1 MEINLNVRSASV
13 ILSILLISGCSNGK
27 LRIGEPPENGVI
39 HAIEKAYP
47 DKSGMM
53 VSSWPYVTLHA
64 DSDTFVFLKKFCEEK
79 NYNFE
84 NILPSLGWCIS
95 DDEYPLFF
103 FSMIELVAWELERN
117 QLTLKSWSGLI
128 IQRMNLKFYG
138 IIINDFEIYL
148 STYKNH

>member
-1 MEINLNVRSASV
+1 
-13 ILSILLISGCSNGK
+13 
-27 LRIGEPPENGVI
+27 
-39 HAIEKAYP
+39 
-47 DKSGMM
+47 MM
-53 VSSWPYVTLHA
+53 NTHYL
-64 DSDTFVFLKKFCEEK
+64 
-79 NYNFE
+79 
-84 NILPSLGWCIS
+84 
-95 DDEYPLFF
+95 F

>member
-1 MEINLNVRSASV
+1 MAINLNVRSASV

-27 LRIGEPPENGVI
+27 LRIGEPPEGGVI
-39 HAIEKAYP
+39 HAIEKTYP

-95 DDEYPLFF
+95 DDEYPLFVF
-103 FSMIELVAWELERN
+103 FDDRTGRLGIREKSTNTKELEWVN
-117 QLTLKSWSGLI
+117 YT
-128 IQRMNLKFYG
+128 
-138 IIINDFEIYL
+138 
-148 STYKNH
+148 KNEFKILWYNHK